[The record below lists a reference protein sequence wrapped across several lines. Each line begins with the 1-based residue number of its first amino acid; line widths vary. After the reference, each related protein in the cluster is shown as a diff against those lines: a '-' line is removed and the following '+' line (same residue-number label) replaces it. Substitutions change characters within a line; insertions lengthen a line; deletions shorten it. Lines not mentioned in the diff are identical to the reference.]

1 MAETVCP
8 DGRNWNGHFQDR
20 GQRPR
25 QTRSSGVHS
34 TLLGRRN
41 RLKVA
46 GLGVPS
52 GLAQGA
58 TSTRSLKHS
67 SAVAGGLRHHTYVA
81 GASSRQG
88 RGGVEL
94 QVPSRLRH
102 GVSPYRLLA
111 RRKLRQG
118 VSSIARHRQPL
129 HSNDSC
135 HGKPT
140 TDRSSTS
147 HPKNSLNL
155 QQHRRPSPF
164 LHTTQLSGSSLPRT
178 NRILVSV
185 PTPIQRN
192 RTSCDQT
199 LRLPQVSHP
208 NRQDVEYSRPHV
220 RRPGKTL
227 SGCQFWT
234 GWSLLVPASRFNIPS
249 PPIPMAAVD
258 EPSSPKP
265 TTYLT
270 TAEPIIWLT
279 TTANS

>member
-1 MAETVCP
+1 MQRSVLLESGEVSVGEVVTGGKTGMAETVCP

-118 VSSIARHRQPL
+118 ASSIARHRQPL
-129 HSNDSC
+129 H
-135 HGKPT
+135 
-140 TDRSSTS
+140 
-147 HPKNSLNL
+147 L
-155 QQHRRPSPF
+155 QRQ
-164 LHTTQLSGSSLPRT
+164 LPRQA
-178 NRILVSV
+178 NDR
-185 PTPIQRN
+185 PIVH
-192 RTSCDQT
+192 
-199 LRLPQVSHP
+199 LAP
-208 NRQDVEYSRPHV
+208 
-220 RRPGKTL
+220 
-227 SGCQFWT
+227 
-234 GWSLLVPASRFNIPS
+234 
-249 PPIPMAAVD
+249 
-258 EPSSPKP
+258 
-265 TTYLT
+265 
-270 TAEPIIWLT
+270 
-279 TTANS
+279 

>member
-1 MAETVCP
+1 MWLE
-8 DGRNWNGHFQDR
+8 
-20 GQRPR
+20 RP
-25 QTRSSGVHS
+25 
-34 TLLGRRN
+34 
-41 RLKVA
+41 VA
-46 GLGVPS
+46 
-52 GLAQGA
+52 
-58 TSTRSLKHS
+58 K
-67 SAVAGGLRHHTYVA
+67 AVAG
-81 GASSRQG
+81 SSYRCQADFDMESV
-88 RGGVEL
+88 RIACSLGGSCVKG
-94 QVPSRLRH
+94 PRRLPDI
-102 GVSPYRLLA
+102 VNL
-111 RRKLRQG
+111 
-118 VSSIARHRQPL
+118 SI
-129 HSNDSC
+129 SNDSC

-227 SGCQFWT
+227 SGCQIWT